1 MTLLLVFGRLRA
13 IFISTAVNN
22 DGEEPDLQEIDA
34 ESSEILNCDYL
45 DTWYIFLLLLNLF

>member
-45 DTWYIFLLLLNLF
+45 DTWYIFFVVA